1 MNKSKNLIR
10 RLSHWYRN
18 LFIEFPEDYGD
29 PMSPKV
35 EEFQNELNE
44 KKDATT
50 GFEDQQE
57 MKQKRGKSTPVS
69 H

>member
-1 MNKSKNLIR
+1 
-10 RLSHWYRN
+10 
-18 LFIEFPEDYGD
+18 
-29 PMSPKV
+29 MSPKV